1 MQKIIAAT
9 LCLSMFMTI
18 RAQSPSPS
26 QAEAVRPRAEAVQP
40 GVETVQPGVETI
52 LPGDRQMNQYLGLLQ
67 GKRVAVFANFSA
79 TLGGTHLVDTLLKK
93 GIKVVRIF
101 SPEHGFRGNADAGEA
116 VGSYTD
122 SLTGIEVVSLYG
134 NQHLKPTASE
144 LSDVDVL
151 VFDIQDVGVRF
162 YTYIGSLQYYLEAA
176 RDYHKPLILLDRPN
190 PNGFYVDGPVLDPK
204 FASFVGMQPIPV
216 VYGMTQGE
224 YASMLIGEGWLHA
237 PIVPSAAA
245 TDAATHG
252 AAAANPKAGAN
263 AKAVTGAFRL
273 IVIPC
278 LGYTHHSHY
287 QLPVRP
293 SPNLPNMQSIYLYPS
308 LCLFEGTVVSLGRGT
323 DLPFQCYGHP
333 SFPETGYSFTPHSVP
348 GAKNPP
354 LKDQLC
360 HGYDLSTGSDAQ
372 LLQSLDGRL
381 QLKWL
386 LQAYR
391 QYKDTA
397 SFFNHFFTR
406 LAGSEQLEAQM
417 KAGLSE
423 DAIRQSWEP
432 GLKAFKAI
440 RAKYLLYPD

>member
-9 LCLSMFMTI
+9 LCLSMFMTT
-18 RAQSPSPS
+18 RGQGPSPSPTGTIHS
-26 QAEAVRPRAEAVQP
+26 QA
-40 GVETVQPGVETI
+40 ETI

-162 YTYIGSLQYYLEAA
+162 YTYIASLQYYLEAA
-176 RDYHKPLILLDRPN
+176 RDYRKPLILLDRPN

-224 YASMLIGEGWLHA
+224 YARMLMGEGWLHA
-237 PIVPSAAA
+237 PGAPSAI
-245 TDAATHG
+245 D
-252 AAAANPKAGAN
+252 
-263 AKAVTGAFRL
+263 TGGFRL

-308 LCLFEGTVVSLGRGT
+308 LCFFEGTVVSLGRGT

-360 HGYDLSTGSDAQ
+360 HGYNLGAGSDTQ

-386 LQAYR
+386 LQAYH
-391 QYKDTA
+391 QYKDTT

-423 DAIRQSWEP
+423 EAIRQSWEP